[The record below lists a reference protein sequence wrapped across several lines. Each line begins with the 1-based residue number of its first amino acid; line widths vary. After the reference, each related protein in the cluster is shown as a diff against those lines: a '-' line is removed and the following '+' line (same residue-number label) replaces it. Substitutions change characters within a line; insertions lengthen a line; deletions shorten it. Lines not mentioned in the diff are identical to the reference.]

1 MWPRFGIKIGNS
13 TLCIATVK
21 ADGNPEVIANK
32 QGDRVSQ
39 ACLLAEGN
47 EIECGLTAKQK
58 MSSKPA
64 SCVSN
69 SLQFFLSQ
77 STLTPEKIKDACKYI
92 TCYYNDSTKEFELK
106 SKGEG
111 DKEIVTKISPH
122 AVCVKFFQA
131 EFELARQSYLQE
143 IPKPSV
149 VLSIPNYYP
158 LESWPSLAAAAEEA
172 GFHVA
177 QVVSEMTAAALA
189 YGIGEAQADDSE
201 RKVVLCIKSGGIYS
215 HFTLYE
221 VTGGLYTL
229 IEEVGPFTIGGNQ
242 YTEALVEFVCQEF
255 FKKYR
260 LDPKES
266 RRSIAKIYTA
276 ATNSK
281 HILTSLPTTQIYI
294 DSLMDGV
301 DFSMQMSRARFESLI
316 QPVIN
321 KFMAVLNEAVEKLF
335 ADNQNTV
342 TKIDEIVLLG
352 ATMKIPKIQ
361 SAITSRFPEA
371 KIHSSYAADEVVAIG
386 CARQATFLL
395 DAEGQD
401 LTDKEVCLFTP
412 SDLHIWHNDAED
424 KLKVFLKKGSL
435 LPRVVVVEVE
445 KSKKEANNEEGEQT
459 EIFHVKCGDTILDFS
474 LKAAATPEG
483 LFKIEANV
491 DLNEDGVTSSIKL
504 KCL

>member
-13 TLCIATVK
+13 TLCIASVK
-21 ADGNPEVIANK
+21 SDGNPEVIANK

-39 ACLLAEGN
+39 ACLLVEGN

-77 STLTPEKIKDACKYI
+77 STLTPEKIQDACKYI
-92 TCYYNDSTKEFELK
+92 TCYYDETSKEFELK
-106 SKGEG
+106 SKGEA

-131 EFELARQSYLQE
+131 EFELARQSYLHE
-143 IPKPSV
+143 SPKPSV

-177 QVVSEMTAAALA
+177 QVISEMTAAALA
-189 YGIGEAQADDSE
+189 YGIGEAQTDDSE
-201 RKVVLCIKSGGIYS
+201 RKIVLCIKSGGIYS

-221 VTGGLYTL
+221 VVGGLYTA

-255 FKKYR
+255 YKKYK

-266 RRSIAKIYTA
+266 RRSIAKIQTA

-281 HILTSLPTTQIYI
+281 HVLTSLPTTQIYI

-321 KFMAVLNEAVEKLF
+321 KFMGVLNEAVEKLF
-335 ADNQNTV
+335 ADNKNTV
-342 TKIDEIVLLG
+342 TTIDEIVLLG

-361 SAITSRFPEA
+361 SAITSRFPDA

-395 DAEGQD
+395 DSEGQD
-401 LTDKEVCLFTP
+401 LADKEVCLFTP
-412 SDLHIWHNDAED
+412 SDLQIWHNNAAD
-424 KLKVFLKKGSL
+424 KLKVLLKKGSL
-435 LPRVVVVEVE
+435 LPSVVTVEVE
-445 KSKKEANNEEGEQT
+445 KSGGEMTDGEQD
-459 EIFHVKCGDTILDFS
+459 EVFHIKCDDSTLDFS
-474 LKAAATPEG
+474 LKATATPEG
-483 LFKIEANV
+483 LFKLEANV

>member
-13 TLCIATVK
+13 TLCIAAVK
-21 ADGNPEVIANK
+21 SDGNPEVIANK

-77 STLTPEKIKDACKYI
+77 SNLTPEKIQDICRYI
-92 TCYYNDSTKEFELK
+92 TCSYDEQTNEFELK
-106 SKGEG
+106 SKGDG
-111 DKEIVTKISPH
+111 DKEIITKISPH
-122 AVCVKFFQA
+122 DICVKFFQA
-131 EFELARQSYLQE
+131 EFELARQSYLHE
-143 IPKPSV
+143 SPKPSV
-149 VLSIPNYYP
+149 VLSIPNYYSF
-158 LESWPSLAAAAEEA
+158 ESWPSLAAAAEEA

-177 QVVSEMTAAALA
+177 QVISEMTAAALA
-189 YGIGEAQADDSE
+189 YGIGEEQAEDSE
-201 RKVVLCIKSGGIYS
+201 RKIVLCIKSGGIYS

-221 VTGGLYTL
+221 VKGGLYTL

-255 FKKYR
+255 YKKYK

-266 RRSIAKIYTA
+266 RRSIAKIQTA

-281 HILTSLPTTQIYI
+281 HVLTSLPTTQIYI

-321 KFMAVLNEAVEKLF
+321 KFMGVLNEAVEKLF
-335 ADNQNTV
+335 ADNENTV

-361 SAITSRFPEA
+361 SAITNRFPEA

-386 CARQATFLL
+386 CARQATYLL
-395 DAEGQD
+395 DPEGQD
-401 LTDKEVCLFTP
+401 LIDKEACLFTP
-412 SDLHIWHNDAED
+412 SDLHIWHDSAED

-435 LPRVVVVEVE
+435 LPSVTIVEVE
-445 KSKKEANNEEGEQT
+445 KSKDATANEDEEEM
-459 EIFHVKCGDTILDFS
+459 FHIKCDDATLDIS
-474 LKAAATPEG
+474 LKATATPEG
-483 LFKIEANV
+483 LFKLEANV
-491 DLNEDGVTSSIKL
+491 DLNDDGVTSSIKL